1 MAKSKFYEQIKSA
14 TEERQ
19 VEDVYN
25 NGIKTYFSDAEITY
39 PFKCDGFVD
48 TKDGNKILRLI
59 IEYKYDEDLTSKTG
73 RAKVII

>member
-25 NGIKTYFSDAEITY
+25 KGIKTYFSDTEITY

-48 TKDGNKILRLI
+48 TK
-59 IEYKYDEDLTSKTG
+59 
-73 RAKVII
+73 VINS